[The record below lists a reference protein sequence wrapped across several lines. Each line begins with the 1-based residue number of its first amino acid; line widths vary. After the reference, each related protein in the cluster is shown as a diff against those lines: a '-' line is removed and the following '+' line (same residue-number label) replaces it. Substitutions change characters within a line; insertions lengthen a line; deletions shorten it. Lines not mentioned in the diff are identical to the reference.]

1 MLNTFFF
8 GYLSLKYK
16 RLSRALSL
24 FFYVLIIINFFIR
37 VSQSFP
43 TYWNAEWYLYA
54 LDGYIDVSG
63 DYFVI
68 FFSITFP
75 LLIAL
80 ISWLI
85 KPFVVK
91 ED

>member
-24 FFYVLIIINFFIR
+24 FFYVLIIINFFNK

-43 TYWNAEWYLYA
+43 TYWNAEWYLHA

-80 ISWLI
+80 ISWLV